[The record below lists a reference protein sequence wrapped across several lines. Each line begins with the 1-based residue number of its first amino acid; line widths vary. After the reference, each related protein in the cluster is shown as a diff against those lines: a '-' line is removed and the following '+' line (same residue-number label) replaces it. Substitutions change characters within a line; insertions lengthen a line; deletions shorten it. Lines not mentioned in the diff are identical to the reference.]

1 MNIRAQ
7 KLLEREERDKQRKR
21 VFGSEHFHGAEPE
34 KLQFL
39 AEAAMEFLYAIL
51 DDFEIP
57 SYVLRLGAVRGF
69 EGNDFSKTGQIE
81 VLFNSVTTSGYKINA
96 SVLVPY
102 RAGELLRPSVV
113 KVNDKYRVFVP
124 ENFAALFAQLDT
136 TRPYLNKNMYAPDRA
151 IVHVPVQQV
160 LPFTV
165 REMVSL
171 EPYIDNMYVQDREVP
186 R

>member
-1 MNIRAQ
+1 MKVKAQ
-7 KLLEREERDKQRKR
+7 KFLEKDRQSKQRMR
-21 VFGSEHFHGAEPE
+21 VFGSEHFHGAEPN

-39 AEAAMEFLYAIL
+39 AETAVDFLDAIL
-51 DDFEIP
+51 TEFELP
-57 SYVLRLGAVRGF
+57 VYVLRPGLVRGF

-81 VLFNSVTTSGYKINA
+81 VLFYSMTNSGYKVNA

-102 RAGELLRPSVV
+102 RAGELLRPSVM
-113 KVNDKYRVFVP
+113 KANGKYRVFVP

-151 IVHVPVQQV
+151 IVHLPVQQI

-165 REMVSL
+165 PESVSL
-171 EPYIDNMYVQDREVP
+171 EPYIDNSYIQDREVP